1 MNAIAY
7 KSCSRS
13 LIIFDLNGVGSHH
26 YKGLQLLWKQS
37 VDYCESW
44 SDFYKLIAEKQDSV
58 IIYLSPGG
66 TKGLEEI
73 ADYIYSARCFNYNKT
88 NGSII
93 GSNNNDIV
101 INPTLFLIIGQSFSL
116 PVNELP
122 FSCDAGEKSIIIK
135 SAFEFYVPDI
145 MDGILKLEAVKRDEI
160 ILPASYTTKIPDCCC
175 KDCPGRNLIGLLRIT
190 LELTNILCN
199 NEFTEQG
206 DVAGLN
212 ENISKIIQFRKDIWG
227 ICKKYYDKIKANE
240 AELDV
245 KMRKDIESDLT
256 SHFQGIS
263 KFSFEDS
270 KIDSDFGIIRHDF
283 DTHLA
288 STCKIK
294 IEGKKYEYNFEK
306 LKQIKCINLQDLN
319 YVYSLNAERS
329 SWSMLF
335 MAIPA
340 EQKQFFKLG
349 KALKMILAHFE
360 LQYTLF
366 SDLGLKN
373 KDTFDKLKVE
383 FDKYIQNGI

>member
-73 ADYIYSARCFNYNKT
+73 ADYIYSARCFNYKKT
-88 NGSII
+88 NEII
-93 GSNNNDIV
+93 GSNNNAIL

-122 FSCDAGEKSIIIK
+122 FSCDAGKKSIIIK
-135 SAFEFYVPDI
+135 SAFDFYILDI
-145 MDGILKLEAVKRDEI
+145 MDDILKLEAVKRDEI
-160 ILPASYTTKIPDCCC
+160 ILPASCTTRIPDCCC
-175 KDCPGRNLIGLLRIT
+175 EDCPGRKLIGLLRIT

-199 NEFTEQG
+199 NEFTKQG

-212 ENISKIIQFRKDIWG
+212 KHISKIIQFRKNIWG
-227 ICKKYYDKIKANE
+227 ICEKYYDKIKANE

-245 KMRKDIESDLT
+245 EMRKDIESDLT
-256 SHFQGIS
+256 SLFQGIS
-263 KFSFEDS
+263 KFSFKDS
-270 KIDSDFGIIRHDF
+270 KIDSDFGIIRHEF
-283 DTHLA
+283 DTYLA
-288 STCKIK
+288 STWEIK
-294 IEGKKYEYNFEK
+294 IAGKENEYNFEK
-306 LKQIKCINLQDLN
+306 LKRIKCIKLSDRDCL
-319 YVYSLNAERS
+319 YSFNTERS

-373 KDTFDKLKVE
+373 KDAFDKLKVE
-383 FDKYIQNGI
+383 FDKYIQNGT

>member
-1 MNAIAY
+1 MNTIAY

-73 ADYIYSARCFNYNKT
+73 ADYIYSARCFKKT
-88 NGSII
+88 NDLI
-93 GSNNNDIV
+93 GSNNNDII
-101 INPTLFLIIGQSFSL
+101 INPTLFLIIGQSFAL

-122 FSCDAGEKSIIIK
+122 FSCDAGKKSILIK
-135 SAFEFYVPDI
+135 SAFDFYVPDI
-145 MDGILKLEAVKRDEI
+145 MDDILKLEAVKRDEI
-160 ILPASYTTKIPDCCC
+160 ILPTTSYITKIPDCCC
-175 KDCPGRNLIGLLRIT
+175 ESCPGRKLTGLLRIT

-206 DVAGLN
+206 DVPGLN
-212 ENISKIIQFRKDIWG
+212 VNISKIIQFRKDIWE

-256 SHFQGIS
+256 SLFQGIS
-263 KFSFEDS
+263 KFSFKDS
-270 KIDSDFGIIRHDF
+270 KIDSDFGIIRHAF

-288 STCKIK
+288 NTYKIK
-294 IEGKKYEYNFEK
+294 IQGKEYEYNFEK
-306 LKQIKCINLQDLN
+306 LKQIKCINLQDLD
-319 YVYSLNAERS
+319 YLYSLNTERS

-340 EQKQFFKLG
+340 KQKQFFKLG
-349 KALKMILAHFE
+349 EALKMILAHFE

-366 SDLGLKN
+366 SDFGLKN
-373 KDTFDKLKVE
+373 KDAFDKLKVE
-383 FDKYIQNGI
+383 FDKYIQNGT